1 MKKIAIDMDD
11 VICGGGFLAIINEF
25 LNTSYKE
32 NDIKTYYIQDIIPE
46 EKRKEWQTYFEN
58 KNVYD
63 YTYILPNAYDVM
75 EKLSK
80 KYELY
85 IVTAY
90 IFKDNKWKSAEHLK
104 NKFNYLMKTF
114 PFIKPE
120 QYIFTSSKE
129 IINCDV
135 RIDDKTSNLKGNSET
150 KLLFSAYH
158 NKDISNKELEKENI
172 IRVNNWKEIE
182 KVLL

>member
-1 MKKIAIDMDD
+1 MK
-11 VICGGGFLAIINEF
+11 
-25 LNTSYKE
+25 
-32 NDIKTYYIQDIIPE
+32 
-46 EKRKEWQTYFEN
+46 
-58 KNVYD
+58 
-63 YTYILPNAYDVM
+63 
-75 EKLSK
+75 KLSK

-90 IFKDNKWKSAEHLK
+90 IFKDDKWKSAEHLK

-158 NKDISNKELEKENI
+158 NKDISNKKLEKENI
-172 IRVNNWKEIE
+172 IRVNN
-182 KVLL
+182 

>member
-58 KNVYD
+58 KNVDD
-63 YTYILPNAYDVM
+63 YKYILPNAYDVM

-135 RIDDKTSNLKGNSET
+135 RIDDKMSNLEGNAET

-158 NKDISNKELEKENI
+158 NKDISNKDLEKENI
-172 IRVNNWKEIE
+172 IRVNDWKEIE
-182 KVLL
+182 KILL

>member
-46 EKRKEWQTYFEN
+46 EKRKEWKTYFEN

-90 IFKDNKWKSAEHLK
+90 IFKDDEWKSAEHLK

-135 RIDDKTSNLKGNSET
+135 RIDDKMSNLEGNAET

-172 IRVNNWKEIE
+172 IRVNDWKEIE
-182 KVLL
+182 KILL